1 MRLNRAR
8 GAAAIGA
15 LGLAAVWGT
24 GQAALNA
31 QPSQAVQQTQAAATT
46 TTAEQTPADEVL
58 SPYEAKRRA
67 LREEGLA
74 DVLSGEAKTFE
85 RGGSTVV
92 QVGREASTPAVK
104 DRNGRTIAP
113 AVAGKP
119 DYVELARE
127 KTDKIF
133 VILAEFG
140 NERHPSYPDQDTSAS
155 TPGPATFEG
164 PLHNAIPEPDRTK
177 DNHTNWQADY
187 SPDYFRNLYFG
198 TEGDSVKT
206 FYEAQS
212 SGRYSVEGTVTD
224 WVKVPYNE
232 ARYGRS
238 NGYPCAGNVCSN
250 TWALIRDGINA
261 WVETQHAAGKTDEQ
275 IKAELAA
282 YDKWDRYDHDHDG
295 DFNEPDGYIDHFQ
308 IVHSGG
314 DQADG
319 DPRQGEDAIW
329 SHRWYNYAGSTTG
342 PDGNQLGGS
351 QIGSTGLW
359 VGDYTIQPE
368 NGGLSVFAH
377 EYGHDLGLPDHYD
390 TAGGSDPVA
399 WWTVMAQSR
408 AGAHGANSIGSE
420 PQDFGTWDKLRLG
433 WLDYETVVAGQ
444 DKKIDLGPGEYNTDK
459 AQGVVV
465 VLPKK
470 KVSHPLIAPYAG
482 AKSWWS
488 GQGDNKNTSLS
499 RQVTLPAG
507 SAELTFQAAYDIED
521 CGPDP
526 CDYAYVEVDDGTG
539 YKAIPGS
546 ITKSAEG
553 NGIDGSTGGKWVP
566 ATFDLTPYAGKT
578 IGLRFHYVTDSGVA
592 PVGFFADDIKVTAG
606 GTTVVEDGAENGDNG
621 WTAAGFSP
629 AADSYVTEHDNFYLA
644 SNYTYTS
651 YDQYLQ
657 YGPYNFVGADR
668 PDWVEHFPYQNGLL
682 VSYWDTSQNNNQTS
696 VHPGEGKW
704 LPIDANPEDKFN
716 LAGTAWRARIQNYD
730 ATFGLEKSDS
740 FSLTVNGQAN
750 YVRGLGGRPVF
761 DDLQDYWFQDNVQG
775 HGVKVPHVG
784 VKIKV
789 LSESGTTMR
798 IRVFG

>member
-1 MRLNRAR
+1 MRLKRAR
-8 GAAAIGA
+8 GAAVVGA
-15 LGLAAVWGT
+15 LGLAVVWGA
-24 GQAALNA
+24 GQVPAIG
-31 QPSQAVQQTQAAATT
+31 
-46 TTAEQTPADEVL
+46 AEQTDATAPDQAAVAADQAPADEVVNPL
-58 SPYEAKRRA
+58 ESKRRA
-67 LREEGLA
+67 LREEALA
-74 DVLSGEAKTFE
+74 DVLSGTAKVQT
-85 RGGSTVV
+85 RGASRVV
-92 QVGREASTPAVK
+92 KLGREASTPAVK
-104 DRNGRTIAP
+104 DAKGRTIAP
-113 AVAGKP
+113 ATTGA
-119 DYVELARE
+119 DQYVELARE

-140 NERHPSYPDQDTSAS
+140 NERHPSYPDQDTDKN
-155 TPGPATFEG
+155 TGGPTRFDG
-164 PLHNAIPEPDRTK
+164 PLHNEIPQPDRTT
-177 DNHTNWQADY
+177 DNHTNWEPDY
-187 SPDYFRNLYFG
+187 SADYFRKLYFG
-198 TEGDSVKT
+198 TEGDSVKK

-212 SGRYSVEGTVTD
+212 SGRYSVEGQVTD

-261 WVETQHAAGKTDEQ
+261 WVQTQHDAGKTDEQ
-275 IKAELAA
+275 IKAGLAS
-282 YDKWDRYDHDHDG
+282 YDVWDRYDHDHDG
-295 DFNEPDGYIDHFQ
+295 NFNEPDGYLDHFQ

-319 DPRQGEDAIW
+319 DPFQGEDAIW
-329 SHRWYNYAGSTTG
+329 SHRWYNFSGTTTG
-342 PDGNQLGGS
+342 PDGNKLGGS
-351 QIGSTGLW
+351 QIGTTGLW

-408 AGAHGANSIGSE
+408 AGAHGANSIGSK
-420 PQDFGTWDKLRLG
+420 PQDFGTWDKLQLG

-444 DKKIDLGPGEYNTDK
+444 DKKIDLGPGEYHTDK

-470 KVSHPLIAPYAG
+470 KVTHNLVPPYAG
-482 AKSWWS
+482 AKSWWG
-488 GQGDNKNTSLS
+488 GQADKLNTTLS

-507 SAELTFQAAYDIED
+507 SAELSFQANYDIED

-539 YKAIPGS
+539 YKSIPGS

-553 NGIDGSTGGKWVP
+553 NGIDGKTDGKWVP

-578 IGLRFHYVTDSGVA
+578 IGLRFHYTTDSGVS

-606 GTTVVEDGAENGDNG
+606 GTTVLEDGAENGDNG
-621 WTAAGFSP
+621 WTATGFS
-629 AADSYVTEHDNFYLA
+629 AAGDSYVTEHDNFYLA

-657 YGPYNFVGADR
+657 YGPYNYVGADR
-668 PDWVEHFPYQNGLL
+668 PNWVEHFPYQNGLL

-704 LPIDANPEDKFN
+704 LPIDANPEEKFN
-716 LAGTAWRARIQNYD
+716 LSGAAWRSRIQNYD

-740 FSLTVNGQAN
+740 FNLTVNGQTN

-761 DDLQDYWFQDNVQG
+761 DDLQDYWFPDNVQG
-775 HGVKVPHVG
+775 HGVKVPHAG

-789 LSESGTTMR
+789 LSQSGASMR
-798 IRVFG
+798 IRVFS